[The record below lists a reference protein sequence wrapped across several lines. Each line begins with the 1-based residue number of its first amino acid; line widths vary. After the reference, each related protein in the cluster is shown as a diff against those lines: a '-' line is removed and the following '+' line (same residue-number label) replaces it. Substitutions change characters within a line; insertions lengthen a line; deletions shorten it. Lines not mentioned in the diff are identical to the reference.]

1 MIIIGVDYHP
11 SDQYIAFVDTET
23 GEYGERQLNHS
34 EGDAERFYRELKQR
48 GANVRVGMT
57 QEDFDTM
64 KLALAEEVAGKESAL
79 AAIDAEAETIELLT
93 TGDERI
99 EVQPSELWASA
110 KLNERQ
116 TVQSVLFPEGVL
128 YRPENGFFVP
138 SGNELQAI
146 VPKCLGE
153 IADHQAAEEILDGRD
168 DWI

>member
-1 MIIIGVDYHP
+1 MLIIGVDYHP
-11 SDQYIAFVDTET
+11 SFQQISFLDQEN
-23 GEYGERQLNHS
+23 GECGDRQLNHS

-138 SGNELQAI
+138 SGNELQA
-146 VPKCLGE
+146 VVFKCLAE
-153 IADHQAAEEILDGRD
+153 LSDHPEPEEILNGRD